1 MRRSYFNVAAVL
13 VLSSFLN
20 AKANAITFNDI
31 DFWVG
36 SGVNEAALIFDW
48 NDGKSPGAIAWGF
61 RWDGTKSVGDMMQ
74 AIAGTTQIRTDTSGA
89 FVADISGADPR
100 LFIRLSQHS
109 FGNAL
114 FGVGYDLDGDGGA
127 FLPGVEGNETGS
139 ASDPD
144 DHYIEG
150 WFNKGYFFGI
160 GGTDAGGFDFNEF
173 AYDSLNL
180 TDGNLYGFAFD
191 DDFSTFNGGTPGD
204 EPQNVV
210 AAPAP
215 GAAQASIPEPG
226 TIIMLGSGVMGL
238 MLRRRSHVA

>member
-1 MRRSYFNVAAVL
+1 MRRSYFIVAAVF

-20 AKANAITFNDI
+20 AKASAITFNDI

-36 SGVNEAALIFDW
+36 SGANEAALIFDW
-48 NDGKSPGAIAWGF
+48 KDGKSPGAIAWGF
-61 RWDGTKSVGDMMQ
+61 RWDGTKTVGDMMQ
-74 AIAGTTQIRTDTSGA
+74 AIAGTTQIRSDTSGG
-89 FVADISGADPR
+89 FIADVSGADPR

-114 FGVGYDLDGDGGA
+114 FAVGYDVDGDGGT

-150 WFNKGYFFGI
+150 WFNSGYWFGI

-173 AYDSLNL
+173 AYDSLTL
-180 TDGNLYGFAFD
+180 TDGHLYGFAFD
-191 DDFSTFNGGTPGD
+191 DDFSTFDGGQIGD

-215 GAAQASIPEPG
+215 GATAASIPEPG
-226 TIIMLGSGVMGL
+226 SLIMLGFSAMGL
-238 MLRRRSHVA
+238 MLRRRSYGA